1 MPVAVSNPTAPSPL
15 KPNVVKIATQESS
28 GIVVDTRYTP
38 LSSLLT
44 YIEGASWTTDYY
56 SQVINKDNDLRG
68 QDVGESAIYQQ
79 YSCIKGLEL
88 KVVSPLQQSQDP
100 ESKRMIVS
108 GTATIYPFLKANE
121 GDMFAADVGDG
132 REGVFRIKTTER
144 KSYLREAVY
153 QIEYDLVYYSDADK
167 VRRVDLDN
175 KSINTYYYRKDFLQH
190 GQNPL
195 LIQSD
200 NNTVNELTQ
209 KYSEIIKDYFGWFF
223 NKDTNALIVP
233 GQLEKTYDHYLT
245 QCVLGILTTTDAIEI
260 LNVRRLNVD
269 ADPYVKQPQLFQVL
283 FLRDKDLLIN
293 SNAKM
298 GTVSTRYF
306 AKDPFMQGIVYSGAK
321 RLVYPK
327 NPDMSL
333 INANDAQA
341 LTPDDFDFNI
351 VPTSIGDINQAF
363 AIDNLEPASL
373 PAIIY
378 KVNVD
383 DYYVFS
389 QSFYKDT
396 DGKSL
401 LEILAM
407 DYLENKAIDANKLL
421 EIVKTYKYWGGLE
434 KFYYLPIVLILIKAS
449 IRGL

>member
-1 MPVAVSNPTAPSPL
+1 MPLAVSNPTAPSPL

-68 QDVGESAIYQQ
+68 QDIGESAIYQQ
-79 YSCIKGLEL
+79 YSCIRGLEL

-100 ESKRMIVS
+100 ETKRMTVS

-132 REGVFRIKTTER
+132 REGVFRIKTSER

-167 VRRVDLDN
+167 TRRVDLDN

-195 LIQSD
+195 LIESD
-200 NNTVNELTQ
+200 SNTVNELTQ

-223 NKDTNALIVP
+223 NKDTNTLVVP
-233 GQLEKTYDHYLT
+233 GQVEKTYDHYLT
-245 QCVLGILTTTDAIEI
+245 QCVLGILSTTDAIEI
-260 LNVRRLNVD
+260 MNVRRLNID
-269 ADPYVKQPQLFQVL
+269 ANPYVKQPQLFQVL
-283 FLRDKDLLIN
+283 FSRDKDLLIN
-293 SNAKM
+293 ANTKM

-306 AKDPFMQGIVYSGAK
+306 SADPFMQGIVFSGAR

-327 NPDMSL
+327 NPDMSM
-333 INANDAQA
+333 INSDDAQA
-341 LTPDDFDFNI
+341 LIADDFDFNI
-351 VPTSIGDINQAF
+351 PHTSIGNINAGF
-363 AIDNLEPASL
+363 LIDGSVPASI

-378 KVNVD
+378 NVNVD
-383 DYYVFS
+383 DYYILS
-389 QSFYKDT
+389 KSFYEDT

-407 DYLENKAIDANKLL
+407 DYIDNKAINTSKLL
-421 EIVKTYKYWGGLE
+421 EIVKTYKHWGGLE